1 MFVQAGSSSD
11 RERPM
16 RPAKRL
22 TGMGAATKGRPTMK
36 QNMKFRMMRLTF
48 AAASIAVF
56 VEALGAA
63 RRF

>member
-1 MFVQAGSSSD
+1 MPRSN
-11 RERPM
+11 
-16 RPAKRL
+16 RL
-22 TGMGAATKGRPTMK
+22 TGMGAATRGETRMK
-36 QNMKFRMMRLTF
+36 QNIKFRLVRMSL

>member
-1 MFVQAGSSSD
+1 
-11 RERPM
+11 M
-16 RPAKRL
+16 RTAKRL
-22 TGMGAATKGRPTMK
+22 TGMGAANQGRPTMK

-48 AAASIAVF
+48 AVASIAVF

>member
-1 MFVQAGSSSD
+1 MAV
-11 RERPM
+11 RN
-16 RPAKRL
+16 RL
-22 TGMGAATKGRPTMK
+22 TGMGAATRGETRMK
-36 QNMKFRMMRLTF
+36 QNIKFRVVRMSL

>member
-1 MFVQAGSSSD
+1 
-11 RERPM
+11 
-16 RPAKRL
+16 
-22 TGMGAATKGRPTMK
+22 MK
-36 QNMKFRMMRLTF
+36 QNIKFRVVRMSL